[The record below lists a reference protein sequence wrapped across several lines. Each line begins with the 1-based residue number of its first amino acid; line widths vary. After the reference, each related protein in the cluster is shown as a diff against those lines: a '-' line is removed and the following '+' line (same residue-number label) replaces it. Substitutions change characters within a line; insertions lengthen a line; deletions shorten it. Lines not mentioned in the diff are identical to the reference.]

1 MYVCMYVCIYL
12 SILLSIYL
20 VNATIHSEYTEVFD
34 FDTPINKTSTSP
46 PKLPTRYRHQS
57 HKPHCSPL
65 ASPQNSPPIHHRL
78 MIKSDSTSSNEV
90 IHSTPPSTHEEGD
103 IPIRIPT
110 PTYEEPWTHIPIMK
124 NPKLRTHSN
133 PQTPTTLNP
142 SISPKKRSFRDGEI
156 SFQSDKPTT
165 PILNL
170 KTSQSSS
177 RNKELVSFEEIVNH
191 SEQPTTHMNL
201 KPRPKPKPTTKLH
214 SSRSPTPEDGT
225 YSSEGERSRGNSV
238 DKRPPIAPKPH
249 LSSLERTSSQSS
261 SPPYHISLG
270 QSDSNTP
277 SPLHTTTGPGQSD
290 SDIPSPLHTTTG
302 PGQSDSNTPSF
313 FHSTTENEYKPK
325 PSAPPK
331 PTRES
336 KNLPELS
343 PSHNSSNVIEK
354 LKQTGITY
362 SIDKGIDIN
371 SPRNSLPHYPS
382 SGESITKNNS
392 FKKELKQS
400 LSEAEIR
407 SQHREIDTGVDSNPI
422 DASKDVARSS
432 KLGRSMSTR
441 SSQDRS
447 QRNLQESLEFF
458 LRDEGIDLTQ
468 LPYSTPVSYKKKQ
481 GITYM

>member
-1 MYVCMYVCIYL
+1 M
-12 SILLSIYL
+12 
-20 VNATIHSEYTEVFD
+20 NATVHSEYTEVFH
-34 FDTPINKTSTSP
+34 FDNPINQISTSP

-57 HKPHCSPL
+57 HKPHRSPL

-124 NPKLRTHSN
+124 NPKLRTHSS
-133 PQTPTTLNP
+133 QQSPTTLNP
-142 SISPKKRSFRDGEI
+142 SVSPKKRSFRDGEI
-156 SFQSDKPTT
+156 SFQSDKPIT

-177 RNKELVSFEEIVNH
+177 RNNEPVSFEEIVNH

-201 KPRPKPKPTTKLH
+201 KPHPKPKPRTKLH

-225 YSSEGERSRGNSV
+225 YSSEGEQSRGNSV
-238 DKRPPIAPKPH
+238 DKRPPVAPKPR

-261 SPPYHISLG
+261 SSSPYHISLG

-290 SDIPSPLHTTTG
+290 SNIPSPLHTTTG

-331 PTRES
+331 PTRER
-336 KNLPELS
+336 KNVPELS
-343 PSHNSSNVIEK
+343 PSHDSSNVIEK

-362 SIDKGIDIN
+362 SIDKGIDRGIDIN
-371 SPRNSLPHYPS
+371 SPHDPLPHCPS
-382 SGESITKNNS
+382 SGESITNNNS

-400 LSEAEIR
+400 LSEAETR
-407 SQHREIDTGVDSNPI
+407 SQHREIDIAVDSNPI
-422 DASKDVARSS
+422 DASKDVVRSS

-441 SSQDRS
+441 SCQDRS
-447 QRNLQESLEFF
+447 QRNVQESLEFF
-458 LRDEGIDLTQ
+458 LRDEGIDLAQ
-468 LPYSTPVSYKKKQ
+468 LPYSTPVSYKNKT
-481 GITYM
+481 G